1 MQNRSAKNTAPA
13 VSDSFVMHNRTVF
26 VKVGKRLSAASTP
39 KIHFAEN
46 AKAEFVAKT
55 AHIQDMI
62 AKDTGAEIMDLL
74 AAAKG

>member
-1 MQNRSAKNTAPA
+1 MEVTYLT
-13 VSDSFVMHNRTVF
+13 DD
-26 VKVGKRLSAASTP
+26 
-39 KIHFAEN
+39 

>member
-1 MQNRSAKNTAPA
+1 MSVCGGHGSCIDDYGMEVTYLT
-13 VSDSFVMHNRTVF
+13 DD
-26 VKVGKRLSAASTP
+26 
-39 KIHFAEN
+39 